1 MSQTS
6 YIKLFVGP
14 QMQILKICSALS
26 EVKIIP
32 VVKDR
37 AESARLAGFGSFSTD
52 QEVWVHPDEKEK
64 AEEILK
70 ALSV

>member
-14 QMQILKICSALS
+14 QMQVLKISSALS

-32 VVKDR
+32 VIKDC
-37 AESARLAGFGSFSTD
+37 AESARLAGFGSFSRD
-52 QEVWVHPDEKEK
+52 QEIWVHPDEKEK

-70 ALSV
+70 VLSV

>member
-14 QMQILKICSALS
+14 QMQVLKILSALS

-32 VVKDR
+32 VIKDS
-37 AESARLAGFGSFSTD
+37 AESARLAGFGSFSRD
-52 QEVWVHPDEKEK
+52 QEIWVHPDEKEK

-70 ALSV
+70 VLSV

>member
-14 QMQILKICSALS
+14 QMQVLKILSALS

-32 VVKDR
+32 VIKDR
-37 AESARLAGFGSFSTD
+37 AESARLAGFGSLSRD
-52 QEVWVHPDEKEK
+52 QEIWVHPDEKEK

-70 ALSV
+70 VLSV

>member
-14 QMQILKICSALS
+14 QMQVLKISSALS

-32 VVKDR
+32 VIKDR
-37 AESARLAGFGSFSTD
+37 AESALLAGFGYFSRD
-52 QEVWVHPDEKEK
+52 QEIWVHPDEKEK

-70 ALSV
+70 VLSV

>member
-1 MSQTS
+1 MSQSS
-6 YIKLFVGP
+6 YLKLFMGP
-14 QMQILKICSALS
+14 QVEVLKICGALS
-26 EVKIIP
+26 DVNIIP

-70 ALSV
+70 ALTL